1 MCQVDIKL
9 TRKENLEAFE
19 SHPVFFH
26 VFFSSSKFFLSITEV
41 DTVGLICLVALSF
54 PYFIARMSIT
64 VVMDVL
70 IQSLTSFQ
78 DSNFMT
84 NLTQGPELAFVD

>member
-1 MCQVDIKL
+1 M
-9 TRKENLEAFE
+9 
-19 SHPVFFH
+19 
-26 VFFSSSKFFLSITEV
+26 